1 MPGVQK
7 SLRLPTETLREIE
20 RMAQESGR
28 DFSAVTKDLLEEAI
42 KMRRCP
48 GIVFVEGT
56 SGRRARVAGTGI
68 EVWEII
74 STYQSVKKDAG
85 RLKKSYRWLSPEQL
99 RAALAYYSAYPEE
112 IDQQIE
118 KNQRWNQ
125 EEIKK
130 RYPFMSRPHEIL
142 PR

>member
-7 SLRLPTETLREIE
+7 SLRLPPETLREIE
-20 RMAQESGR
+20 QMARESGK
-28 DFSAVTKDLLEEAI
+28 DFSAVAKDLLEEAI

-56 SGRRARVAGTGI
+56 SGRRARVGGTGI

-74 STYQSVKKDAG
+74 ATYQSVKKDAA
-85 RLKKSYRWLSPEQL
+85 RLQKSFHWLSPEQL
-99 RAALAYYSAYPEE
+99 RAAMAYYSAYPQE
-112 IDQQIE
+112 IDQQVE

-125 EEIKK
+125 EEIRK
-130 RYPFMSRPHEIL
+130 RYPFMSP
-142 PR
+142 PS